1 MKSNAK
7 ELFKV
12 LIRPLTLEDAA
23 TSYHWRND
31 ESLWKYTVHKLKETA
46 TQETEKQWLELRLKD
61 PTERRFA
68 IMADDTYIGNI
79 HFTNITAE
87 SFVIHIF
94 IGNKQYQKKGISPLA
109 IYQLCYY
116 GVHIL
121 KRKVGIFRIHPD
133 NETVLSIVRGFGL
146 KEFSEQ
152 DGWISVQFPVNLFPY
167 PACTV
172 AVLLSLEDDLEK
184 ILNDI
189 LSQKTTVTFDILVG
203 GNLSATS
210 LTILQ
215 LYSERFPGK
224 FAPILKNGTV
234 LNLASAPEIT
244 RAALGDQVIW
254 YEETLFRGNTHAL
267 NDITVRIPQSV

>member
-31 ESLWKYTVHKLKETA
+31 ESLWKYTVNKPKEMA
-46 TQETEKQWLELRLKD
+46 TPETEKQWLELRMKD

-68 IMADDTYIGNI
+68 IMADDTYIGNV
-79 HFTNITAE
+79 HFTNLTEE
-87 SFVIHIF
+87 SFAIQIF
-94 IGNKQYQKKGISPLA
+94 IGNKQYHKKGISPLA

-116 GVHIL
+116 GAHIL
-121 KRKVGIFRIHPD
+121 MRKVGIFRIHPD

-152 DGWISVQFPVNLFPY
+152 DGWISVQFPVNLFPN

-224 FAPILKNGTV
+224 FAPALKNGTV
-234 LNLASAPEIT
+234 FNLASAPEIT
-244 RAALGDQVIW
+244 WAALGDQVIW
-254 YEETLFRGNTHAL
+254 YEEMLFRENTHAL
-267 NDITVRIPQSV
+267 NDIMVRIPQSV

>member
-1 MKSNAK
+1 MNTTRPA
-7 ELFKV
+7 FTV
-12 LIRPLTLEDAA
+12 LIRPLTLRDAA
-23 TSYHWRND
+23 ISYHWRND
-31 ESLWKYTVHKLKETA
+31 PSLWIHTVNKPKQPATLESESEWLKVTLA
-46 TQETEKQWLELRLKD
+46 D
-61 PTERRFA
+61 PTQRRFG
-68 IMADDTYIGNI
+68 IIADDVYIGNV
-79 HFTNITAE
+79 HLTDITAE

-116 GVHIL
+116 GVHFL
-121 KRKVGIFRIHPD
+121 KGKVGVFRVSPK
-133 NETVLSIVRGFGL
+133 NETVLNIIRGFGL
-146 KEFSEQ
+146 QEFSEIE
-152 DGWISVQFPVNLFPY
+152 GWVSVRFPVSLFPP

-210 LTILQ
+210 LKILQ

-254 YEETLFRGNTHAL
+254 YEETLFRGNAHAL
-267 NDITVRIPQSV
+267 NDIMVRIPQSV